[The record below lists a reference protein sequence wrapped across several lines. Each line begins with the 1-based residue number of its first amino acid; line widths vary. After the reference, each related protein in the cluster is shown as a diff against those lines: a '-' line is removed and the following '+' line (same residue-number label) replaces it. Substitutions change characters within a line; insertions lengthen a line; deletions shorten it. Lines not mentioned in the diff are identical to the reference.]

1 MQANLDCPITT
12 AVQTSGRLW
21 LNCLNSLELLSSN
34 ISNTAFWVGKSI
46 YLGEV
51 ENLELKL
58 FDCGLKHYHTWEHTA
73 LVIDS
78 IVKKIQNNII
88 VLKRELRWMY
98 AFCCGLGSNVST
110 RLKQT
115 SFIFGSSINLLY
127 FNQVIRRAY
136 TTRYFLSLEIVCKN
150 HQTFLFYLKRI
161 FYHQRLFARIITY
174 WLLDWKGNG
183 HI

>member
-34 ISNTAFWVGKSI
+34 ISNTAFWVEKSI
-46 YLGEV
+46 HLGEV
-51 ENLELKL
+51 KNLELKL

-98 AFCCGLGSNVST
+98 AFCCGLGTNVST

-127 FNQVIRRAY
+127 FNQVIRRTDTLTAIELYY
-136 TTRYFLSLEIVCKN
+136 TTRYFLSLEIVCEN
-150 HQTFLFYLKRI
+150 HQTFLLYLKRN
-161 FYHQRLFARIITY
+161 FYH
-174 WLLDWKGNG
+174 
-183 HI
+183 

>member
-1 MQANLDCPITT
+1 MQAHLDCPITT

-98 AFCCGLGSNVST
+98 AFCCGLGTNVST

-136 TTRYFLSLEIVCKN
+136 TTRYFLSLEIICEN
-150 HQTFLFYLKRI
+150 HQTFLLYLKLH
-161 FYHQRLFARIITY
+161 FYHYI
-174 WLLDWKGNG
+174 W
-183 HI
+183 

>member
-1 MQANLDCPITT
+1 MAF
-12 AVQTSGRLW
+12 
-21 LNCLNSLELLSSN
+21 N
-34 ISNTAFWVGKSI
+34 I
-46 YLGEV
+46 
-51 ENLELKL
+51 
-58 FDCGLKHYHTWEHTA
+58 TWEHKA

-127 FNQVIRRAY
+127 FNQVIRRTDTLTAIELYY
-136 TTRYFLSLEIVCKN
+136 TTRYFLSLEIVCEN

-174 WLLDWKGNG
+174 WLLDWKRNG
-183 HI
+183 LI

>member
-1 MQANLDCPITT
+1 MAF
-12 AVQTSGRLW
+12 
-21 LNCLNSLELLSSN
+21 N
-34 ISNTAFWVGKSI
+34 I
-46 YLGEV
+46 
-51 ENLELKL
+51 
-58 FDCGLKHYHTWEHTA
+58 TWEHKA

-98 AFCCGLGSNVST
+98 AFCCGFGTNVST

-174 WLLDWKGNG
+174 LWLYWKRNS
-183 HI
+183 HILPLIFYDKVVRIKIQPAVASTMTWSSTYV